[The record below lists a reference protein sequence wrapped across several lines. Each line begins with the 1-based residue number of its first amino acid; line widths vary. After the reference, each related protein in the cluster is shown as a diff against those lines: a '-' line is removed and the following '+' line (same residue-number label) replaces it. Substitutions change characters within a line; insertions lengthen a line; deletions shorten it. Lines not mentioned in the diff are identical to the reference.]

1 MDDEH
6 KKILE
11 GIRNIVVAQFQ
22 FIHKDAADQKFRDDV
37 ARKET
42 QKVEVTNFPD
52 GGGSGGGGGGA
63 PSADVDKKSGGLL
76 KKLGIGMK
84 FLAMG
89 LTALSN
95 PALFIGIGVLT
106 ALILGIGGAIGLLAK
121 FLGQDIA
128 NFIESLM
135 IAIANGFVHFVK
147 LMSENKEAVQD
158 VIDLFFYF
166 VDGAIEAFGK
176 FMEVVMPHI
185 KDILQMFLDF
195 LPDLIVA
202 VTPIVQAIL
211 DFVVDMTEAIT
222 PIIKIIAD
230 ALVKIVTVLVENIP
244 PIIAEVTKFVQ
255 VITGFIT
262 DLVTAIFNGVTSI
275 IAEVTK
281 LIDAVRPILLEII
294 GAFNNLVDK
303 IMGFLNNL
311 VDKIGPIIDSISGLV
326 KELGEAISNAI
337 STYFDGIEGLVQTLG
352 DALTKIVDTVLNG
365 IALVIE
371 QIGKTIEGVIDA
383 VVDGITRL
391 ADIGGGKL
399 LLTAAGITA
408 IAASLALFGAAQVA
422 AAAGG
427 GVGDVV
433 GGIGKLFGG
442 PGNVFD
448 RLQNLADMS
457 SELLP
462 VGDAIKGIAAAMG
475 EFGGINV
482 GAAEGLDEFKKLS
495 KTLGEGVTQII
506 GGKATLPN
514 TKQLRL
520 EALKTIASMMGSD
533 LEAMSAGQTP
543 GMQVGNRDLRDGDVI
558 NNTTTVSNT
567 GGTTNVF
574 NDAGAVDSALTA
586 NPNLL
591 NR

>member
-52 GGGSGGGGGGA
+52 GGGSGGGGGA

-230 ALVKIVTVLVENIP
+230 ALVKIVTVLVENLP

-294 GAFNNLVDK
+294 DAFNNLVDK

-311 VDKIGPIIDSISGLV
+311 VEQISPIIDSIAGLV
-326 KELGEAISNAI
+326 KEIGEAISNAI

-448 RLQNLADMS
+448 RLQSLADMS
-457 SELLP
+457 SQLLP
-462 VGDAIKGIAAAMG
+462 VGTAIRGIAAAMG

-482 GAAEGLDEFKKLS
+482 GATKGLDEFKKLS

-520 EALKTIASMMGSD
+520 EALKTIASMMGTD
-533 LEAMSAGQTP
+533 LETMSARQTP
-543 GMQVGNRDLRDGDVI
+543 AMQNRDGNQQNS
-558 NNTTTVSNT
+558 NNVNATVSNR
-567 GGTTNVF
+567 GGQTTIIHG
-574 NDAGAVDSALTA
+574 DGRTDSVLIQG
-586 NPNLL
+586 
-591 NR
+591 

>member
-63 PSADVDKKSGGLL
+63 PSADVDKKSGGILQ
-76 KKLGIGMK
+76 KLGIGMK

-89 LTALSN
+89 LLALSN

-106 ALILGIGGAIGLLAK
+106 ALILGIGGAIGILAK

-147 LMSENKEAVQD
+147 LMSENKEAVRD
-158 VIDLFFYF
+158 IVDLFFYF

-185 KDILQMFLDF
+185 KVILQMFLDF
-195 LPDLIVA
+195 LPDLIEA
-202 VTPIVQAIL
+202 LTPLVQAIL
-211 DFVVDMTEAIT
+211 DFVVDMTVALGPFIG
-222 PIIKIIAD
+222 IIAD
-230 ALVKIVTVLVENIP
+230 ALVKIVTVIAENLP
-244 PIIAEVTKFVQ
+244 PIIAEITKFVK

-303 IMGFLNNL
+303 IIGFLNNL
-311 VDKIGPIIDSISGLV
+311 VDKIGPILDSVANLIKEIGVVIENTITSIFTGIETVINSLGANISLIVDTILKGIESVIKTIGETIENTIDSI
-326 KELGEAISNAI
+326 
-337 STYFDGIEGLVQTLG
+337 
-352 DALTKIVDTVLNG
+352 
-365 IALVIE
+365 
-371 QIGKTIEGVIDA
+371 
-383 VVDGITRL
+383 VDGITRL
-391 ADIGGGKL
+391 ADIGGTKL
-399 LLTAAGITA
+399 LATAAGITA
-408 IAASLALFGAAQVA
+408 IAAALALFGAATVA
-422 AAAGG
+422 SAATGA
-427 GVGDVV
+427 VGDVI

-442 PGNVFD
+442 TGSVFD
-448 RLQNLADMS
+448 QLKLLADMS
-457 SELLP
+457 SKLIP
-462 VGDAIKGIAAAMG
+462 VGNAIRGIAAAMG

-506 GGKATLPN
+506 GGKATLPK

-591 NR
+591 NT